1 MRHRPLIAL
10 ASLALL
16 AACGPKEPELQ
27 RQPVPPPTA
36 SQRMK
41 VLNAD
46 VFVID
51 GQHIRLADSY
61 APQPVPDARC
71 WAEALAAKFATQQ
84 VRSLVD
90 DAQDVTFTPNGKR
103 DEYNR
108 AIAAITLDNA
118 DLGRTLHDLGFAA
131 TKSEGR
137 FEWCEGLSNKTPGA
151 PELNS
156 LLDLSR

>member
-1 MRHRPLIAL
+1 MRFRSLIGL
-10 ASLALL
+10 AGLALL
-16 AACGPKEPELQ
+16 TACGPKAPEPQ
-27 RQPVPPPTA
+27 SQPVPPPSA
-36 SQRMK
+36 AQRMK

-51 GQHIRLADSY
+51 GQHIRLAGFY

-71 WAEALAAKFATQQ
+71 WAEALAAKLATQQ

-90 DAQDVTFTPNGKR
+90 DAQDVAFAPTGQR

-108 AIAAITLDNA
+108 IIATVALDSV
-118 DLGRTLHDLGFAA
+118 DLGGKLHDMGFAA

-151 PELNS
+151 PELGAFM
-156 LLDLSR
+156 DMSR